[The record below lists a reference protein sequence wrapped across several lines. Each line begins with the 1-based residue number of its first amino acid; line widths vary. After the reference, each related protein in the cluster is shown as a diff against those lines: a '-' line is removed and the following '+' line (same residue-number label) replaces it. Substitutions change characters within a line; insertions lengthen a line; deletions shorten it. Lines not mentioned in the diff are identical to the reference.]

1 MKESA
6 QFLIHPAQEMLSSSG
21 FTAAEGSMFDSRAA
35 PKSCSG
41 SSSYVFACRSNATV
55 RKHAA
60 AREDTKI
67 GWWNLKEA
75 KIVLR
80 GFVYLDK
87 KRHVNYQGGNNT
99 KHQAQD
105 PIGYRR

>member
-21 FTAAEGSMFDSRAA
+21 LTAAEGWMFDSRAA
-35 PKSCSG
+35 PRSCSG

-75 KIVLR
+75 KIV
-80 GFVYLDK
+80 
-87 KRHVNYQGGNNT
+87 
-99 KHQAQD
+99 
-105 PIGYRR
+105 